1 MYFVLFSVLACLST
15 CHCFTGNDENHC
27 GLLKRLLESSRVSV
41 EINKK
46 GFHREAVTTVE
57 LSPDVLSGILL
68 DSAID
73 LELPAHKTSG
83 FVTYVY
89 PTVDGP
95 TPRLL
100 KVTIPVHGRYH
111 KPSYDGKT
119 FTSVDIEAP
128 ELLLRTEKCTQLS
141 IFEPHAVVDAP
152 CTADN
157 SSACS
162 WVKLQHQQ
170 EQGPVGL
177 QFPVGDGSLVT
188 PRGLHVTDELLLK
201 RILQIFH
208 PDRRGASGKF
218 NCRYHLALPFLP
230 LLSPFWAHPPPPL
243 RMSTPVPHVDVS
255 ARRPVHPRPLRP
267 PSPKLPS

>member
-1 MYFVLFSVLACLST
+1 M
-15 CHCFTGNDENHC
+15 TGNDENHC

-57 LSPDVLSGILL
+57 LSPDVLSGVRVLLVHRWPRGVYLDPYQLASLSDESDWRILL

-111 KPSYDGKT
+111 EPSYDGKT

-141 IFEPHAVVDAP
+141 IFEPHAVVDTP

-157 SSACS
+157 SSTCS

-170 EQGPVGL
+170 VPL
-177 QFPVGDGSLVT
+177 
-188 PRGLHVTDELLLK
+188 
-201 RILQIFH
+201 
-208 PDRRGASGKF
+208 GASS
-218 NCRYHLALPFLP
+218 PSSPVTFLGTS
-230 LLSPFWAHPPPPL
+230 SPSSAHEHT
-243 RMSTPVPHVDVS
+243 RASC
-255 ARRPVHPRPLRP
+255 
-267 PSPKLPS
+267 